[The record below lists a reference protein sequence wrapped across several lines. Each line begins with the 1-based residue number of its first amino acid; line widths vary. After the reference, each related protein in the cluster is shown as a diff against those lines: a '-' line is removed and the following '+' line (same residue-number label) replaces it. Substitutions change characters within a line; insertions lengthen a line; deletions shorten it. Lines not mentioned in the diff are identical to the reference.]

1 MVIPALSPN
10 RWSPSR
16 ALGFRHESRRTG
28 LLEQLVYQGGFTM
41 VYVPMMAILRNF
53 SITTLPQALEIR
65 VIVHGLIALQNR
77 ITNILR
83 NKYCRVPL

>member
-1 MVIPALSPN
+1 MVIPRSSPN

-16 ALGFRHESRRTG
+16 ALGFRHESRTYG

-41 VYVPMMAILRNF
+41 VYVRDEAILRNF
-53 SITTLPQALEIR
+53 SITTLPQALEIAR
-65 VIVHGLIALQNR
+65 FVHGLIALQNR

-83 NKYCRVPL
+83 KQVCRVPL